1 MSNNFWLD
9 WSAMTVSLIN
19 TILLI
24 WLGLTVLLNAE
35 RRTWGAWVAGGG
47 LILGGFFF
55 FGHSTILGFGLDNPS
70 DGLNFWWSVGW
81 VPVVALPFVWYV
93 IMLWYAGFWTD
104 KKTSLYDRQKNW
116 FAFTTLLA
124 IILFGI
130 FFLANP
136 IPPLEDIGE
145 LNTIFSPNLFGL
157 PIIILLY
164 PLYIILNIAL
174 SMDALRR
181 PGQTER
187 VMGDLA
193 RQRARP
199 WLIATS
205 IALLFVSLLVA
216 IVIIWILQNSGETHL
231 LIKQAYIIAWFDL
244 IIASLI
250 GVAIVTLGQA
260 IVAYEIFTGKALPRR
275 GSLRQ
280 WRRAILLAVG
290 YGSLVSWSLA
300 TNVRSIYSLLFT
312 TLLMTFFYAL
322 LSWRSY
328 TERERYIKNL
338 RPFVRSQG
346 LFDHLLAKPLTAPT
360 EIDLQTP
367 FDALCKDVLGTQRA
381 YLVSV
386 GSLAPL
392 VGSPLTYPSN
402 LPTEF
407 NSIGRVVKLFDSPQP
422 SWVAID
428 PDQNSGAVWAIPL
441 WSARGLIGILLL
453 GEKRDGGLYTQEEIE
468 IAQTSGERLIDTK
481 ASAEIS
487 KRLMVLQ
494 RQRLAE
500 SQLIDQRTRR
510 VLHDEVLQQ
519 LHAAMLKLVGE
530 QSKPNGGTSEAIEM
544 LAGVHNQISNLLRD
558 MPTTTLPEIS
568 KLGLVGALRKVVDE
582 EYGIAFEEVRWNVEP
597 LAERETQDISSLT
610 AEVLYYAAR
619 EAIRNAARHASQG
632 RSNRPLHLVISV
644 KQNPKDGG
652 IQIQIEDDG
661 SGIKGSPESNDSSS
675 GQGLALHST
684 MMAVV
689 GGELVLESLT
699 GEFTRVS
706 LSLPPG

>member
-9 WSAMTVSLIN
+9 WAGMTISLIN

-55 FGHSTILGFGLDNPS
+55 FGHSAILGFGLDNPS
-70 DGLNFWWSVGW
+70 RGLNFWWSVGW

-93 IMLWYAGFWTD
+93 IMLWYAGFWGD
-104 KKTSLYDRQKNW
+104 SNTSLYRRQKSW
-116 FAFTTLLA
+116 FVFTILLA
-124 IILFGI
+124 ILLFGI

-136 IPPLEDIGE
+136 LSSYEDIGN
-145 LNTIFSPNLFGL
+145 LDSISSPNLFGI
-157 PIIILLY
+157 PAVILLY
-164 PLYIILNIAL
+164 PVYIMLNIAL
-174 SMDALRR
+174 SLDALRR
-181 PGQTER
+181 PGPTER

-205 IALLFVSLLVA
+205 LALLLVSLLVA
-216 IVIIWILQNSGETHL
+216 TVIIWILQNSGGTRL
-231 LIKQAYIIAWFDL
+231 LFRQAYIVAWFDL
-244 IIASLI
+244 SIELLI
-250 GVAIVTLGQA
+250 GAATITLGQA

-280 WRRAILLAVG
+280 WRRAIILAVG
-290 YGSLVSWSLA
+290 YGALVSWSLA
-300 TNVRSIYSLLFT
+300 NNIRPIYSLLLT
-312 TLLMTFFYAL
+312 TLLMTIFYAL

-338 RPFVRSQG
+338 RPFVSSQG
-346 LFDHLLAKPLTAPT
+346 LFDQILTKPLNSPT

-367 FDALCKDVLGTQRA
+367 FEALCKDVLGTQRA
-381 YLVSV
+381 FLIAV

-392 VGSPLTYPSN
+392 VGSHLTYPNYLTADFDSM
-402 LPTEF
+402 
-407 NSIGRVVKLFDSPQP
+407 SQIVRLFDSPQP
-422 SWVAID
+422 SWVAIN
-428 PDQNSGAVWAIPL
+428 PQQYSGATWAVPL
-441 WSARGLIGILLL
+441 WSERGLIGILLL

-481 ASAEIS
+481 ASSEIS
-487 KRLMVLQ
+487 QRLMVLQ

-519 LHAAMLKLVGE
+519 LHAAMLKLVSE
-530 QSKPNGGTSEAIEM
+530 QSKPNGGTSEVIEM
-544 LAGVHNQISNLLRD
+544 LAGAHNQISNLLRD

-568 KLGLVGALRKVVDE
+568 KLGLVGALRKVVE
-582 EYGIAFEEVRWNVEP
+582 EEFGIAFEEVYWNVEP

-619 EAIRNAARHASQG
+619 EAIRNAARHGSQG
-632 RSNRPLHLVISV
+632 KGNRPLHLKISV
-644 KQNPKDGG
+644 MQNVKYGG
-652 IQIQIEDDG
+652 IEMQIEDDG
-661 SGIKGSPESNDSSS
+661 MGVKAGAIDNSSS

-689 GGELVLESLT
+689 GGELVFESLP
-699 GEFTRVS
+699 GEYTRVS
-706 LSLPPG
+706 LTLPTG